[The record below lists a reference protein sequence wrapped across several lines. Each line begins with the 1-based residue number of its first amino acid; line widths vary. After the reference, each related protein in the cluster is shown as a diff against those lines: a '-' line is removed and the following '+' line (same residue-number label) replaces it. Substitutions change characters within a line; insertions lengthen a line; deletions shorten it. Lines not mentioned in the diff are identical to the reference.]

1 MRRIAIVLG
10 MGLVAALAFAPAAS
24 AFRSPTGNIGCA
36 LSSQGVRC
44 DIQQRSWRPPAKP
57 RSCDVDYGQG
67 LAVER
72 TGRGRFVCAGDT
84 VLGIGR
90 TVAYGTLVRR
100 GRFACR
106 VRTSGVRCINTR
118 NRHGFALSRQGY
130 RRF

>member
-1 MRRIAIVLG
+1 VGVL
-10 MGLVAALAFAPAAS
+10 VLAPTAS
-24 AFRSPTGNIGCA
+24 AFRSPSGNIGCA
-36 LSSQGVRC
+36 ITSQSVRC
-44 DIQQRSWRPPAKP
+44 DIRERSWRPPPKP

-67 LAVER
+67 LAVSR
-72 TGRGRFVCAGDT
+72 TGRGQFVCAGDT
-84 VLGIGR
+84 TLGVGR

-106 VRTSGVRCINTR
+106 VRTTGVRCVNTR

>member
-1 MRRIAIVLG
+1 MRWFAAIL
-10 MGLVAALAFAPAAS
+10 GLVGLLVLAPAAS
-24 AFRSPTGNIGCA
+24 AFRSPSGNIGCA
-36 LSSQGVRC
+36 MTSQGVRC
-44 DIQQRSWRPPAKP
+44 DIRERSWRPPPKP

-67 LAVER
+67 LAVDR

-84 VLGIGR
+84 TLGVGR

-106 VRTSGVRCINTR
+106 VRTTGVRCLNTR